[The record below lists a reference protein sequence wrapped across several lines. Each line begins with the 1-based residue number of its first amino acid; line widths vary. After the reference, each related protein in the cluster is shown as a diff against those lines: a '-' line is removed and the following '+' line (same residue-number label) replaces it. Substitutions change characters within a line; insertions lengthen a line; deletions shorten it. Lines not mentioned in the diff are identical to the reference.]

1 MTGAGW
7 TGGCVSQND
16 IISVGVLIWP
26 QLTHKSPD
34 LITTHSSSWLSSL
47 QYNGRGRSSKIL
59 DIIIL

>member
-26 QLTHKSPD
+26 QLTH
-34 LITTHSSSWLSSL
+34 
-47 QYNGRGRSSKIL
+47 RSQQIRSENSGSVRLNLTL
-59 DIIIL
+59 DWGEV